1 MRNNPFG
8 LPESAVDRFLRE
20 ERERTKLYKDALGGG
35 AIAEAMR
42 EVNRTRDLVRGLD
55 LDKPYRGIVEMMEQD
70 RKQRDFL
77 KSLTSTP
84 WALSVT
90 ETARS
95 IMQRDTDLIEQQRR
109 MSSSVLDTMRAFD
122 ANRSTV
128 GAAIA
133 AASMGDTYRKM
144 IADML
149 PQVSAFSAIAERMRM
164 VDIMTLR
171 ASDGDV
177 ESATIIAAEM
187 VIETQRIAEAIA
199 AAPTEEDSAALF
211 GELFE
216 TIAAYV
222 ARLGPKTI
230 AELNAMGLM
239 QWSGWLFGFLGFVL
253 AIVALQPNQSAEQVK
268 AIAELNEKFEVLHQD
283 NERLIAADAH
293 ASEAYLEKLQ
303 KAELMRAATLRRKPE
318 RAGEVVLMAKSGQV
332 VAIEKKQGRWRLVVY
347 RDPLS
352 NQLARAW
359 VYETALMPLAPSL
372 DEPGE

>member
-20 ERERTKLYKDALGGG
+20 ERERTKLYKDLLGGG
-35 AIAEAMR
+35 AVAQAMR
-42 EVNRTRDLVRGLD
+42 QVNRTRDLVRGLD
-55 LDKPYRGIVEMMEQD
+55 LDKPYRGIVGMMEQD

-95 IMQRDTDLIEQQRR
+95 IMQRDADLIEQQRR

-133 AASMGDTYRKM
+133 AASAGDTYRKM

-149 PQVSAFSAIAERMRM
+149 PRVSAFSAIAERMRM

-177 ESATIIAAEM
+177 ESATVVAAEM

-211 GELFE
+211 GELFG

-222 ARLGPKTI
+222 SRLGPKTI

-239 QWSGWLFGFLGFVL
+239 QWSDWLFGFLGFVL
-253 AIVALQPNQSAEQVK
+253 AIVALQPNQSAEQEK
-268 AIAELNEKFEVLHQD
+268 AIAELNQKVEVLHQD
-283 NERLIAADAH
+283 NERLMAADAH
-293 ASEAYLEKLQ
+293 ASEAYLEKLP
-303 KAELMRAATLRRKPE
+303 KAELTRDAALRRKPE
-318 RAGEVVLMAKSGQV
+318 RAGELVLKAKSGQV
-332 VAIEKKQGRWRLVVY
+332 VAIEKKHGRWRLVVF

-359 VYETALMPLAPSL
+359 VYETALTLLAPPLAE
-372 DEPGE
+372 DGQ